1 MIHTHL
7 EIRSLRTFTLIELL
21 ICIAI
26 IAILASLLLPAL
38 NKARQRGKTAA
49 CNNNLKTMNQLILLY
64 ASDYRESVPASGLG
78 VENYAGAL
86 MRGGYLR
93 TGNRYVALCP
103 ESDLATAENLASTYF
118 IRNNC
123 YGLNYLGSWRNG
135 DLSGS
140 IKTTAPG
147 MTTNDTLLNF
157 KQLRSPSRFVLLI
170 DSKRKGVMNNGPK
183 AVFFGGDVGTWGANP
198 WIIHNR
204 NSVSTAYG
212 DGHVKMASQTQLKEQ
227 TNKSVKFALFGVDP
241 L

>member
-1 MIHTHL
+1 MIRTPL
-7 EIRSLRTFTLIELL
+7 ETRFRRAFTLIELL

-64 ASDYRESVPASGLG
+64 ASDYRESIPASGVG

-86 MRGGYLR
+86 MKGGFLR
-93 TGNRYVALCP
+93 TGNRHVALCP

-140 IKTTAPG
+140 IKMTAPG

-157 KQLRSPSRFVLLI
+157 KQLRSPSRFVLLL
-170 DSKRKGVMNNGPK
+170 DTKRKNLLNNGPK

-198 WIIHNR
+198 WIIHTANT
-204 NSVSTAYG
+204 VAAAYG
-212 DGHVKMASQTQLKEQ
+212 DGHAQMTSVIQLKEQ
-227 TNKSVKFALFGVDP
+227 VNKSVKCAFWNSDP